1 MDSVKGDLISSLRI
15 YCTKLVNST
24 FQLITYAKL
33 TAEDEPSLMTA
44 ITNSIEETS
53 SSVAKFID
61 AFVDFVKNRQD
72 QTTNIAF
79 SKASKDFAGMNI
91 RRLYHFHLNIFR

>member
-24 FQLITYAKL
+24 YQLINYAKL

-44 ITNSIEETS
+44 ITNGIEDTS
-53 SSVAKFID
+53 ASVSKFID
-61 AFVDFVKNRQD
+61 AFVDFVKNRKD
-72 QTTNIAF
+72 QNCNLAF
-79 SKASKDFAGMNI
+79 SKASKDFAGM
-91 RRLYHFHLNIFR
+91 